1 MGSGSR
7 IKFAVCEVLQFASF
21 CVPLFIIMQRFAL
34 IVARVKSQLQPTGG
48 NSSTA
53 YWLIVASSVAYVT
66 SVAMLIWLPMKY
78 MVFKKKKAL
87 VARKK
92 WRPVALAFVLL
103 STLPCFAFLI
113 ASSEVQ
119 IRHNL
124 RLDTFAELPVS
135 LVLFSLICIDI
146 VERIRHCRLT
156 GQANE
161 LARDADIPTT
171 LLTHVG
177 RITPIV
183 TPITGPFPS
192 TTTGSAGTEHGAG
205 AANTIMRGLPGSTTV
220 QGIPGN
226 GTVLGLSSNTTVPGL
241 PNNGAVSGHIGNTTV
256 PGLPGNGVVPRVP
269 GNHGQQLGITG
280 IYPHSS
286 IPFQNI
292 TSSYSGPLNFLL
304 ASDTRAEVFADSFLF
319 WLDTVEMVRVAGHT
333 PVYFSGWALPVYL
346 FCFLSTMRLALTPH
360 SPLLSPLGVVFQDL
374 PFLVLRMALIG
385 MFGFVT
391 PLLYVMKN
399 LLVCLAYIYFNFM
412 TKLRLFNTER
422 MF

>member
-1 MGSGSR
+1 MCV
-7 IKFAVCEVLQFASF
+7 FVCA
-21 CVPLFIIMQRFAL
+21 
-34 IVARVKSQLQPTGG
+34 
-48 NSSTA
+48 
-53 YWLIVASSVAYVT
+53 
-66 SVAMLIWLPMKY
+66 
-78 MVFKKKKAL
+78 
-87 VARKK
+87 
-92 WRPVALAFVLL
+92 
-103 STLPCFAFLI
+103 
-113 ASSEVQ
+113 
-119 IRHNL
+119 
-124 RLDTFAELPVS
+124 
-135 LVLFSLICIDI
+135 
-146 VERIRHCRLT
+146 
-156 GQANE
+156 ANE
-161 LARDADIPTT
+161 LARDPDIPTT

-192 TTTGSAGTEHGAG
+192 STTGSAGTEHGAG
-205 AANTIMRGLPGSTTV
+205 ATNTNVRGLPGNTTV

-241 PNNGAVSGHIGNTTV
+241 PNNGAVSGHLGNTTI

-269 GNHGQQLGITG
+269 GNQGQQLGITG

-292 TSSYSGPLNFLL
+292 TSSYSGPLSFLL

-333 PVYFSGWALPVYL
+333 PVYFSGWALPIYL

-385 MFGFVT
+385 IFGFVT

-412 TKLRLFNTER
+412 TKLRVFNTER

>member
-1 MGSGSR
+1 MAYYLKETATLDCAEFLFTSW
-7 IKFAVCEVLQFASF
+7 KCYQQF
-21 CVPLFIIMQRFAL
+21 Q
-34 IVARVKSQLQPTGG
+34 
-48 NSSTA
+48 
-53 YWLIVASSVAYVT
+53 
-66 SVAMLIWLPMKY
+66 
-78 MVFKKKKAL
+78 
-87 VARKK
+87 
-92 WRPVALAFVLL
+92 
-103 STLPCFAFLI
+103 
-113 ASSEVQ
+113 VQ

-161 LARDADIPTT
+161 LARDADIATSV
-171 LLTHVG
+171 LTHVG

-183 TPITGPFPS
+183 TPTTGPFPS
-192 TTTGSAGTEHGAG
+192 PSTGSAGTEHGAG
-205 AANTIMRGLPGSTTV
+205 AANTIVRGLPGNTTV
-220 QGIPGN
+220 PGIPGN

-241 PNNGAVSGHIGNTTV
+241 PNNGAVLGHFGNTTV

-269 GNHGQQLGITG
+269 GNHGQQLGNTG
-280 IYPHSS
+280 ICPHSG
-286 IPFQNI
+286 IHFQNI
-292 TSSYSGPLNFLL
+292 TSSYSGPLSFLL

-346 FCFLSTMRLALTPH
+346 FCFLSTMRLALTPL

-385 MFGFVT
+385 IFGFVT

-412 TKLRLFNTER
+412 TKLRVFNTER